1 MKRTQARSLTRHFL
15 SWPTILSSAELSDL
29 YHFPHT
35 GSTKTEDLIKSR
47 SRELPAPLSM
57 KHETREL
64 DVVIGMNQL
73 GGQVQP
79 IGLSR
84 AQRQKHTY
92 VIGKTGTGKT
102 TLLVNAITQDMANGK
117 GVAVLDPHGDMF
129 RELLSL
135 VPEDRL
141 KDVVVFDPSDRD
153 FPVGFNILDPGI
165 EFTSE
170 DDAHEWIT
178 SAVLSVFSKLA
189 DKQQWGPRMEHILRN
204 TTLTALQT
212 PHPTLFTMQRLL
224 TDRRYQREVARTLS
238 DPVLKQFWDKELKL
252 MGTMQ
257 LSNAVS
263 PITHRLGH
271 FLTATMSRHI
281 LLQETSTI
289 RMADIMNEGKILLVN
304 LSKGDIGEDQSF
316 FFGSLL
322 TSAMWMAAY
331 QRTKIPEAERR
342 DFYVYV
348 DEFQN
353 FATPQFGDI
362 MSEGRK
368 FHIALT
374 VSHQNIA
381 QIEDV
386 NLVKVVTGNAGT
398 IISLKVS
405 PQDEAFLL
413 PYMPP
418 EVERGDI
425 VNLPPYHF
433 YMKVTGDVTED
444 AFSGQTIQ
452 VEDREGVSEAVIEE
466 SRRRYTLPKETV
478 TEQVNEL
485 MQGATQT
492 KTIPKVTIKKETT
505 RPRAVKQLKD
515 L

>member
-1 MKRTQARSLTRHFL
+1 
-15 SWPTILSSAELSDL
+15 
-29 YHFPHT
+29 
-35 GSTKTEDLIKSR
+35 
-47 SRELPAPLSM
+47 
-57 KHETREL
+57 
-64 DVVIGMNQL
+64 
-73 GGQVQP
+73 
-79 IGLSR
+79 
-84 AQRQKHTY
+84 
-92 VIGKTGTGKT
+92 
-102 TLLVNAITQDMANGK
+102 
-117 GVAVLDPHGDMF
+117 
-129 RELLSL
+129 
-135 VPEDRL
+135 
-141 KDVVVFDPSDRD
+141 
-153 FPVGFNILDPGI
+153 
-165 EFTSE
+165 
-170 DDAHEWIT
+170 
-178 SAVLSVFSKLA
+178 
-189 DKQQWGPRMEHILRN
+189 
-204 TTLTALQT
+204 
-212 PHPTLFTMQRLL
+212 MQRLL
-224 TDRRYQREVARTLS
+224 TDKSYQREVARTLS

-331 QRTKIPEAERR
+331 QRTKIPEVKRR

-381 QIEDV
+381 QIEDA
-386 NLVKVVTGNAGT
+386 NLVKVVTGNTGT
-398 IISLKVS
+398 IICLKVS

-413 PYMPP
+413 PYMQP

-433 YMKVTGDVTED
+433 YMKVTGDETED
-444 AFSGQTIQ
+444 AFSGQTIRI
-452 VEDREGVSEAVIEE
+452 EKSDTEGASSTTIEE
-466 SRRRYTLPKETV
+466 SRRRYASPK
-478 TEQVNEL
+478 TEVSERVNEL
-485 MQGATQT
+485 MQGVTQT
-492 KTIPKVTIKKETT
+492 KTIPKVTVRKKTTERSPKKE
-505 RPRAVKQLKD
+505 LKSV
-515 L
+515 